1 MATYTDD
8 RNAQTK
14 TYATDD
20 AGMLADAKSYAKRDF
35 HIVEETLKQSGI
47 DYDRAEMAE
56 ALTQVKLGQIR
67 KARLERDTLFD

>member
-1 MATYTDD
+1 MAQYSEDKNNQN
-8 RNAQTK
+8 R
-14 TYATDD
+14 TYATDE

-47 DYDRAEMAE
+47 DYERQEMAE
-56 ALTQVKLGQIR
+56 ALVQVKLGQIR